1 MPVLYICRGDVELCP
16 AAAQFRI
23 VARRSALLTSVK
35 SCDRWFNNFTLLIN
49 KLCRHLDDRFNNYWP
64 YSPREGEQM
73 MMMDEVERNIVTCQW
88 RKDQLFGYW
97 IIDLRDIDKSRCF
110 AIIEFKNCFIIPS
123 PSLLPYLSHSLTFM
137 GSELPFFSQ
146 KNVVTI
152 RHEQTDCLKQNA
164 FTRFYS

>member
-1 MPVLYICRGDVELCP
+1 MRVLYICRGDVELCP
-16 AAAQFRI
+16 AAVQFRL

-35 SCDRWFNNFTLLIN
+35 SYDRWFNNFTLLIN
-49 KLCRHLDDRFNNYWP
+49 KLCRHLDDRFNDYWP

-110 AIIEFKNCFIIPS
+110 AIIEFKNCFIIPL
-123 PSLLPYLSHSLTFM
+123 PSLPPYLNHSLTFM
-137 GSELPFFSQ
+137 GSELPFSHKRTWLQLGMSKTLF
-146 KNVVTI
+146 
-152 RHEQTDCLKQNA
+152 NA